1 MTTVRVNRTELANF
15 LEVAET
21 TIDRWVA
28 REGCPIENRPGQGK
42 AATYSSGDVVRWWI
56 EREVKK
62 AEARAESGSD
72 DLDALRARKLEL
84 DAELRALQLAKEKG
98 EVCNLAELERA
109 LSTIVIHCRTQLL
122 ALPQRLAPLLVGE
135 TDETRLKQ
143 VIQAEVRQ
151 ALTELSNDN
160 VEQILQEVSEW

>member
-1 MTTVRVNRTELANF
+1 MRVNRTELANF

-28 REGCPIENRPGQGK
+28 REDCPIESRPGQGK
-42 AATYSSGDVVRWWI
+42 ATTYSSGDVVRWWI
-56 EREVKK
+56 KREVKK
-62 AEARAESGSD
+62 AEARTESDGA

-98 EVCNLAELERA
+98 EVCNLAELERT
-109 LSTIVIHCRTQLL
+109 LSGIVIHCRSQLL

-135 TDETRLKQ
+135 TDETRMTQ
-143 VIQAEVRQ
+143 VIQAEVRL

-160 VEQILQEVSEW
+160 VEQVLKEVSKW